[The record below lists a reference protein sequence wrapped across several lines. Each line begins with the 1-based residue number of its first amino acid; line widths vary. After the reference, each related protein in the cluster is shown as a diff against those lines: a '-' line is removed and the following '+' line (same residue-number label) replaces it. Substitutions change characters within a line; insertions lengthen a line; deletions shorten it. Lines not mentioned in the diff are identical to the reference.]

1 MENKVTAKKELVGVV
16 VKLSGANTVKVRVER
31 KYPHKKY
38 GKIIKEHRNYLVDY
52 KSDKSELKIG
62 DTVTI
67 RECKP
72 LSKNKA
78 WELITK

>member
-1 MENKVTAKKELVGVV
+1 MENKVKAQKELTGVV
-16 VKLSGANTVKVRVER
+16 VKISGINTLKVRVER

-52 KSDKSELKIG
+52 KTEGSDVKVG
-62 DTVTI
+62 DVVTI

-72 LSKNKA
+72 LSKMKA

>member
-1 MENKVTAKKELVGVV
+1 MENKPKAHKELTGVV
-16 VKLSGANTVKVRVER
+16 VKLSGANTLKVRVER

-38 GKIIKEHRNYLVDY
+38 GKIIKEHRHYLVDY
-52 KSDKSELKIG
+52 KSENSDIKVGAL
-62 DTVTI
+62 VTI

-72 LSKNKA
+72 LSKMKA